1 MKKNL
6 NILKLVIANIF
17 IISLFTLILLLTPD
31 NWRINLI
38 IIFCYSSFTLLF
50 NLYITER

>member
-1 MKKNL
+1 MKKKL

-17 IISLFTLILLLTPD
+17 IISLFTLILLLAPD
-31 NWRINLI
+31 NWRINFVI
-38 IIFCYSSFTLLF
+38 MFCYSSFSLLF